1 MRMCTCGRHTMVA
14 ETTKEPIFELVSF
27 IARFILVNKPT
38 HRCNFFYWQA
48 CFRWVKEA
56 NEITI
61 LQACCFKHVCLN
73 MHCFCYIGN

>member
-1 MRMCTCGRHTMVA
+1 MRMHTRGHHTIVA

-38 HRCNFFYWQA
+38 HRCNFFYCQA
-48 CFRWVKEA
+48 CFKRVKEA

-61 LQACCFKHVCLN
+61 LQACSFITH
-73 MHCFCYIGN
+73 FYID